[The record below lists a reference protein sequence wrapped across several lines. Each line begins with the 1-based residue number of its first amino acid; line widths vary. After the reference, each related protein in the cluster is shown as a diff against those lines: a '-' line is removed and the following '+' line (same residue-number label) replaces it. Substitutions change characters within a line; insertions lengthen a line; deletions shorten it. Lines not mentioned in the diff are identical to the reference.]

1 MPPHLIS
8 LQFLC
13 PAPPPAPPQAEKGVV
28 SAEKKRGKNTF
39 AATYGV
45 QDQATTLSWTNKP
58 LKVGRL
64 GLMLWGAGTHHA
76 VTCWPEPAADAAKVS
91 RAKEALQ

>member
-1 MPPHLIS
+1 MPCSTARPL
-8 LQFLC
+8 
-13 PAPPPAPPQAEKGVV
+13 PQAEKGVV

-58 LKVGRL
+58 LKVGPR
-64 GLMLWGAGTHHA
+64 
-76 VTCWPEPAADAAKVS
+76 
-91 RAKEALQ
+91 